1 MYVFVNYDFN
11 SLTHTYPTHLRIDS
25 LLFGVLL
32 SYLYTFTKIEHLC
45 FVKESK
51 ILLIISFLFLHHLFL
66 LIKYLFMHV
75 FGFTLLY
82 VGFGI
87 LVMQFVLDNG
97 ILQKVKRIIS
107 KKAVLL
113 IVKIGFYSYS
123 IYLFHMFF
131 AVFLLKYLPILNIQI
146 DYRVSFI
153 FFLILSVSFGISASK
168 IIESPVLKIRNKYFK

>member
-1 MYVFVNYDFN
+1 MF
-11 SLTHTYPTHLRIDS
+11 
-25 LLFGVLL
+25 LL
-32 SYLYTFTKIEHLC
+32 KNQ
-45 FVKESK
+45 K
-51 ILLIISFLFLHHLFL
+51 ILLIISFLFLAPPFFIGLNTF
-66 LIKYLFMHV
+66 FMHV

-168 IIESPVLKIRNKYFK
+168 IIESPY